1 MNNLSFSFSDPCF
14 AKPCDTFSQCVAKA
28 DDSTVCECRTRCSD
42 LKQLYFCGTDGR
54 SYKYPCGDRLKKC
67 PTVPGVGWR
76 HSEMCGKNLCDF
88 SSILEK
94 TLVSFGGLVEQDI
107 LVPHKC

>member
-1 MNNLSFSFSDPCF
+1 M
-14 AKPCDTFSQCVAKA
+14 
-28 DDSTVCECRTRCSD
+28 
-42 LKQLYFCGTDGR
+42 YFCGTDGR